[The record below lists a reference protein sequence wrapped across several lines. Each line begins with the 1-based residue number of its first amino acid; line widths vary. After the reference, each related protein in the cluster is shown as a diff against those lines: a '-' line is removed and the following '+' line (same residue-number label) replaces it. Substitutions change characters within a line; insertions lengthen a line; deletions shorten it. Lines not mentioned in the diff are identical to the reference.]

1 MKDNNAVIKNL
12 DRINKL
18 GWFVELVDSGLDWV
32 LTTFAPSGRKD
43 FVTLSN
49 EDFLEDLEAVI
60 DWYDVDAYIKFA
72 LEQNPR
78 VRYSI
83 LFKDSEY
90 FYNKLTELYKVL
102 TNIDGFKPEEDN
114 KDECRDTGEES
125 KEPDKQGD
133 KKTS

>member
-12 DRINKL
+12 DKINKL

-32 LTTFAPSGRKD
+32 LTTFTPSGRRD
-43 FVTLSN
+43 FVPLSN
-49 EDFLEDLEAVI
+49 EDFLEELEAFI
-60 DWYDVDAYIKFA
+60 NWYSVDDYIKFA
-72 LEQNPR
+72 LEQDPHA
-78 VRYSI
+78 RYST

-90 FYNKLTELYKVL
+90 FYNKLTELYNALKD
-102 TNIDGFKPEEDN
+102 IDGFQSEEDN
-114 KDECRDTGEES
+114 KDEYRDTREES